1 MGKHFEKKSKKSLL
15 IIVCIL
21 IVIIILGIIV
31 TLSYYGQNN
40 KTKEVEESI
49 NDFFSSLK
57 ATNIE
62 QVNTYVEYEEIIAS
76 LDSMLVENK
85 GEGVSNIE
93 KELFKALEW
102 KIEEI
107 EVEDSRAVVTVETK
121 NKDLKTVVTKWL
133 QQLSTLKTSGEVIN
147 NQVAL
152 NKLENIL
159 VNETETEMVKKDI
172 ILNND
177 NGTWKIEL
185 DENLRALLYPGVDDI
200 ASVLNKY

>member
-21 IVIIILGIIV
+21 IVIIILVIIV

>member
-21 IVIIILGIIV
+21 IVIIILGMIA
-31 TLSYYGQNN
+31 TLAYYGRNN
-40 KTKEVEESI
+40 KTKEVEKSI
-49 NDFFSSLK
+49 NNFFSSLK

-62 QVNTYVEYEEIIAS
+62 QVNTYVEYEEIVSS
-76 LDSMLVENK
+76 LDSMLLDNK
-85 GEGVSNIE
+85 EEGVSDIE

-102 KIEEI
+102 KIEDI
-107 EVEDSRAVVTVETK
+107 KVEDSSAIVTVETK
-121 NKDLKTVVTKWL
+121 NKDLKTVVIKWL
-133 QQLSTLKTSGEVIN
+133 QQISTLKASGEVIN

-152 NKLENIL
+152 NELENIL
-159 VNETETEMVKKDI
+159 VNETETEMMKKDI

-177 NGTWKIEL
+177 NGAWKIEL

-200 ASVLNKY
+200 ANALNKY